1 MKTSSEVARFITS
14 RIVATDQKQKD
25 IARKAGF
32 DKPNIITMIKQ
43 GSTKL
48 PLAKLV
54 AMAKALETDPVQ
66 LLRMCMDE
74 YHPEI
79 WETIAPFM
87 ESMITQD
94 ECKLLTALRDTVGG
108 PFISAQNEES
118 KIHFENLMY

>member
-14 RIVATDQKQKD
+14 RIVATGQKQKD

-48 PLAKLV
+48 PLAKLG

-66 LLRMCMDE
+66 LLQMCMEE
-74 YHPEI
+74 YTPRSGRRSHRL
-79 WETIAPFM
+79 W
-87 ESMITQD
+87 S
-94 ECKLLTALRDTVGG
+94 R
-108 PFISAQNEES
+108 
-118 KIHFENLMY
+118 